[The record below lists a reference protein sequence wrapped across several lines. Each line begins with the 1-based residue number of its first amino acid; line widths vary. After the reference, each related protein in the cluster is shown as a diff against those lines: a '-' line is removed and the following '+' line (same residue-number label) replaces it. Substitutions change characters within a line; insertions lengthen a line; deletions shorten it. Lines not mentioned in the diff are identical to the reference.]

1 MKLFTTKYLYE
12 YWNELRGKRIAPN
25 RKELDPS
32 VLKDVLP
39 NLFLLDRLDK
49 ETYNFRL
56 AGTKTCDIFGQE
68 LRDKNFLDLWN
79 GNDKDSFMSLL
90 ETLTEQGAAIVCGLK
105 GVSNDK
111 QKGTMVETVS
121 FEFLALPLFHAH
133 SNHCSSVIG
142 SFGFD
147 ADVDRRFLLPIHN
160 IEMVSL
166 RVIWPVEKSITLPQ
180 KVAGKNSLMQ
190 IVIDEAESAAA
201 QNDYMS
207 RRAQFKIIQG
217 GKS

>member
-39 NLFLLDRLDK
+39 NLFLLDRLEK
-49 ETYNFRL
+49 ETYSFRL

-79 GNDKDSFMSLL
+79 ANDRDSFISLL

-105 GVSNDK
+105 GLSNEGK
-111 QKGTMVETVS
+111 KGAMSETVY

-133 SNHCSSVIG
+133 SSHCSSVIG

-147 ADVDRRFLLPIHN
+147 AEVERKFLLPIGK

-166 RVIWPVEKSITLPQ
+166 RVIWPVEKTVTLPK
-180 KVAGKNSLMQ
+180 KVSGKNSLMQ
-190 IVIDEAESAAA
+190 IAIDEAETATS
-201 QNDYMS
+201 QDDHLS
-207 RRAQFKIIQG
+207 RRAQFKVIQG